1 MELKNLWRYLESAYT
16 IRTFRKSCPTDQ
28 EIVQFWTEYPQVPRL
43 PLGTRKKYS
52 IKTEPMYTREVP
64 DEVKTQ
70 SQPQSPEPQPEPVSE
85 PNLLP
90 EPESQPEVFEEP
102 ANTEEEPLPPPPP
115 PPPAEDTLPPPPPEA
130 ELPVENLAIDDA
142 IDIPP
147 PTSPTTS
154 KVADQSTVSDMK
166 DEDKDSGTE
175 EQPESVKSNES
186 DIEISNN
193 NDSNRPKLDN
203 EADSRPNSDIS
214 TTLSATEAS

>member
-1 MELKNLWRYLESAYT
+1 
-16 IRTFRKSCPTDQ
+16 
-28 EIVQFWTEYPQVPRL
+28 
-43 PLGTRKKYS
+43 
-52 IKTEPMYTREVP
+52 MYTREVP

-70 SQPQSPEPQPEPVSE
+70 LQPQSPEPQLEPVSE
-85 PNLLP
+85 PNLSP
-90 EPESQPEVFEEP
+90 EPESQPDVFEEP
-102 ANTEEEPLPPPPP
+102 ANPEEEPLPPPPP
-115 PPPAEDTLPPPPPEA
+115 PPPAEDTLPPPPLETD
-130 ELPVENLAIDDA
+130 LPVENLTIDDA

-175 EQPESVKSNES
+175 EQPESIKSNES
-186 DIEISNN
+186 DIDISNN
-193 NDSNRPKLDN
+193 NGSNGPKLDN

>member
-1 MELKNLWRYLESAYT
+1 M
-16 IRTFRKSCPTDQ
+16 
-28 EIVQFWTEYPQVPRL
+28 
-43 PLGTRKKYS
+43 
-52 IKTEPMYTREVP
+52 
-64 DEVKTQ
+64 
-70 SQPQSPEPQPEPVSE
+70 
-85 PNLLP
+85 
-90 EPESQPEVFEEP
+90 FEEP

-147 PTSPTTS
+147 PTSPTTR

-186 DIEISNN
+186 DIRLMCEELRFKCQCKVPVAYDRVCSFWWKTHAVP
-193 NDSNRPKLDN
+193 SH
-203 EADSRPNSDIS
+203 
-214 TTLSATEAS
+214 